1 MKSNIGRPK
10 KVMAGIVIGAAV
22 MLSAC
27 SDSKSPAPTV
37 EYEVTL
43 SNLTAGQPLS
53 PAAVVL
59 HGAQW
64 SSFATGE
71 SASNELEILA
81 ESGDNS
87 ALLTSARADNHVYF
101 ASAGAGVIAPG
112 ESESFLVHTSETNL
126 GTLSLS
132 VLSMLV
138 NSNDA
143 IAALNAKAIGSLAVN
158 ESMSVDLLTYDTGTE
173 ANTETADTVPGPAA
187 SGGSRE
193 GYSSV
198 RDDLRDA
205 VYVHSGVVTQ
215 DDGLSTSTLTELHRW
230 DNPAVR
236 VRVERLQ

>member
-1 MKSNIGRPK
+1 MNAYIGRPK
-10 KVMAGIVIGAAV
+10 KVMAGIAISAAV
-22 MLSAC
+22 LLSAC
-27 SDSKSPAPTV
+27 SDSKSPTPLV

-43 SNLTAGQPLS
+43 TNLTAGQPLS

-59 HGAQW
+59 HTEQW
-64 SSFATGE
+64 TSFSTGQA
-71 SASNELEILA
+71 ASNELELLA

-87 ALLTSARADNHVYF
+87 SLLASALADNQVYT
-101 ASAGAGVIAPG
+101 ANSGAGIIAPG
-112 ESESFLVHTSETNL
+112 ESESFQVHTSENNS

-138 NSNDA
+138 NTNDA
-143 IAALNAKAIGSLAVN
+143 IVALNGKAIGSLAVN

-187 SGGSRE
+187 SGGNRE
-193 GYSSV
+193 GYNSI